1 MAVGVSAFLR
11 SLLAFDA
18 RGLSSTKTVEVPAEL
33 RSLSER
39 DTGGGTSYVG
49 GDLTWYDNNGF
60 GACGQ
65 SYTEDDNVLA
75 ISQLLYDQYG
85 TSNSC
90 TLCNKTVTITFPGG
104 ISLSGK
110 ITDRCEGCAFGSID
124 LSPALM
130 QSLAGGGAAGASAT
144 AHGRYVGGASWSF
157 NDGFIASTAPA
168 SGQNT
173 IIPTDGKNTDGLAPT
188 TIASSPASWV
198 ATSSAV
204 VATQAP
210 AVGASLATTTAAA
223 VGGSMTALSAT
234 TTPTPIPSSPSIE
247 SGCTAWYL
255 VQSGDTCSSIATGF
269 NMPLSQF
276 ESLNGLTDTTCTGLL
291 ANNYYCVSQETGSN
305 AGTTAV
311 GNGNTAAGNGNT
323 NLVLT
328 TITATTSISVTG
340 GSNQGASVAI
350 LMSTVTS
357 YTTVCANPASSF
369 MASASAAAGGLSYG
383 KRAKN
388 RHH

>member
-1 MAVGVSAFLR
+1 MIGM
-11 SLLAFDA
+11 
-18 RGLSSTKTVEVPAEL
+18 
-33 RSLSER
+33 
-39 DTGGGTSYVG
+39 
-49 GDLTWYDNNGF
+49 
-60 GACGQ
+60 
-65 SYTEDDNVLA
+65 
-75 ISQLLYDQYG
+75 
-85 TSNSC
+85 
-90 TLCNKTVTITFPGG
+90 
-104 ISLSGK
+104 
-110 ITDRCEGCAFGSID
+110 ITDRCEGCEFGSID

-144 AHGRYVGGASWSF
+144 AHGRYTGGASWSF

-168 SGQNT
+168 PGQNT

-188 TIASSPASWV
+188 TAAFWV
-198 ATSSAV
+198 ATSAA
-204 VATQAP
+204 VATQPAP
-210 AVGASLATTTAAA
+210 VGVSPTITTAAA
-223 VGGSMTALSAT
+223 WTGGPAGGNPVGNSMTALWAT
-234 TTPTPIPSSPSIE
+234 TTPTPIPSSPSIQ

-269 NMPLSQF
+269 SMPLSQF

-291 ANNYYCVSQETGSN
+291 ANNYYCVSQSPGST
-305 AGTTAV
+305 AGSTAV
-311 GNGNTAAGNGNT
+311 GNGNTATGNGNT

-328 TITATTSISVTG
+328 TVTATTSISTAG
-340 GSNQGASVAI
+340 GNNQGASIAI

-383 KRAKN
+383 KRAKG